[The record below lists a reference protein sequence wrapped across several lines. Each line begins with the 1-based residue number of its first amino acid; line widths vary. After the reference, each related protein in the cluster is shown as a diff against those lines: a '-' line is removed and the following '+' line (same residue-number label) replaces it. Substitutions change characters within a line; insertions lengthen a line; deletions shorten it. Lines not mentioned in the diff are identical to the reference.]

1 MSKTNTSGT
10 NRECFAIRTNYMEN
24 YLLKTSSLS
33 SLGLIQETIPF
44 EMANRHEQ
52 QKCLTITTAFCIFYI
67 ATTEWHKN
75 IFTYTHTHKHTYA
88 YGDTH

>member
-1 MSKTNTSGT
+1 
-10 NRECFAIRTNYMEN
+10 MEN

-33 SLGLIQETIPF
+33 PLGLIQETIPF

-52 QKCLTITTAFCIFYI
+52 QKWLTIITVFCIFYT

-75 IFTYTHTHKHTYA
+75 IFTYTHTRTLTE
-88 YGDTH
+88 THISTELRIPLFVPK